1 MALGDPND
9 PTTIDPVV
17 AQALGWTPPPEF
29 FQPWNALPEYL
40 PGSGT
45 QTLPPPSLP
54 PPTPPPKDKKIGA
67 GPGGGVEE
75 TAAPVPAA
83 ADTSIDPNLIEL
95 EDSGSAAPS
104 TPTINL
110 GYPHPP
116 VAPPMPTPTV
126 PMQPG
131 LGIPAHTLDA
141 LPPLPEAAS
150 SAMLPPSQDPWAN
163 TLPDGSVAA
172 PDHISGAPP
181 TDYLNTN
188 ELGDQYDELQRRDP
202 VGYAK
207 LREAKLVE
215 RDTAIANQRAKALQ
229 ADTDW
234 MHRSMAARE
243 AAKAK
248 ADARAAQ
255 VDQEAKNLS
264 ADGGFWESRSGGQV
278 AAAYLS
284 AIIGG
289 IMSVRTGRPNDALAG
304 INAAIERHVAA
315 QKTKLADGRSAV
327 SQMYQR
333 LGDNYA
339 ADETMRIAS
348 WREVEQQL
356 LTEQQNYDPR
366 GVGAMRIADAAAA
379 ARAQQAAA
387 LLRYQTAT
395 QKQLEDAA
403 KAQLERERL
412 EETKRHAKQ
421 EEAIAWTGRAN
432 DAKRIKLDEKQGD
445 RAYDLDLKKI
455 DAKAAA
461 DLETA
466 DKEGAIGNMSADGHV
481 APLKNADGS
490 TWHTSK
496 EEQPKLIAQR
506 NAVQNL
512 YIGGAQLKELR
523 DKAGGANRKLSPTD
537 QAEYDR
543 IVNSMTIN
551 YANAKGISLADE
563 QSQKFS
569 RDAFLGADPSEY
581 NLGGVKERIDRSL
594 QEAASAYH
602 NNLIGHNYSGPLP
615 QFFEPKPHVDTNDEI
630 DAKERIKLDQASRDK
645 LLPKN
650 IREDAQQRLDSL
662 ITQPEEP
669 IDRGTHITVKDTG
682 D

>member
-403 KAQLERERL
+403 KVAARARAPRGDQAPREARGGDRVDRSRERCQAHQARRETGRPRVRSRSQEDRREGGRGPRDRGQGRRDRQHERGRPRGAAQERRRIDLAYVEGGAAQADRAAQRGAEPLHRRRATQGAPRQGGRREPQAQPDRPGRVRPDRQQHDDQLRERERHQP
-412 EETKRHAKQ
+412 RR
-421 EEAIAWTGRAN
+421 RA
-432 DAKRIKLDEKQGD
+432 
-445 RAYDLDLKKI
+445 
-455 DAKAAA
+455 
-461 DLETA
+461 
-466 DKEGAIGNMSADGHV
+466 V
-481 APLKNADGS
+481 AEVLARRVPRRGS
-490 TWHTSK
+490 QRV
-496 EEQPKLIAQR
+496 QPRRGQ
-506 NAVQNL
+506 
-512 YIGGAQLKELR
+512 
-523 DKAGGANRKLSPTD
+523 
-537 QAEYDR
+537 
-543 IVNSMTIN
+543 
-551 YANAKGISLADE
+551 
-563 QSQKFS
+563 
-569 RDAFLGADPSEY
+569 GADRPVAAGSG
-581 NLGGVKERIDRSL
+581 LGLSQQPDR
-594 QEAASAYH
+594 
-602 NNLIGHNYSGPLP
+602 P
-615 QFFEPKPHVDTNDEI
+615 
-630 DAKERIKLDQASRDK
+630 
-645 LLPKN
+645 
-650 IREDAQQRLDSL
+650 
-662 ITQPEEP
+662 
-669 IDRGTHITVKDTG
+669 
-682 D
+682 